1 MLVDPEELARRR
13 SAWTPTVSPHLRG
26 WPALYQKHVTQAPEG
41 CDFDFL
47 QAPTAATMEFVEPVV
62 GRS

>member
-1 MLVDPEELARRR
+1 
-13 SAWTPTVSPHLRG
+13 
-26 WPALYQKHVTQAPEG
+26 VTQAPEG

-47 QAPTAATMEFVEPVV
+47 QAPTAAHRRFVEPVV